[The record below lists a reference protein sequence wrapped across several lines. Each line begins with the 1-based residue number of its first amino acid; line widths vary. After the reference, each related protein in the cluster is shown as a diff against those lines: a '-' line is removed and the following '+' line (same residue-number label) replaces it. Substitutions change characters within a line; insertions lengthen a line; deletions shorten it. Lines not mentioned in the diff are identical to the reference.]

1 MNGEMGRPVED
12 VPSEPDDI
20 ILHSGLR
27 VAVEKNQDG
36 FVRLMFSR
44 PIYFIDLSQ
53 RNARLLRD
61 KINELVSFIVT

>member
-27 VAVEKNQDG
+27 VAVEKNKD